1 MQALG
6 GGIRGETKVNY
17 TGLVQVVAQ
26 LAPAQPLGD
35 VEIKGCELRLLPAMD
50 AGVKFNNVT
59 THQTEANP
67 VMERNNTDGMEAH
80 RLCAGVKRARLSKAR
95 VE

>member
-1 MQALG
+1 MG

-26 LAPAQPLGD
+26 LAPVQLLGD

-67 VMERNNTDGMEAH
+67 VMECNKTDGMEAH
-80 RLCAGVKRARLSKAR
+80 RMCAGVKRVRLSKAR